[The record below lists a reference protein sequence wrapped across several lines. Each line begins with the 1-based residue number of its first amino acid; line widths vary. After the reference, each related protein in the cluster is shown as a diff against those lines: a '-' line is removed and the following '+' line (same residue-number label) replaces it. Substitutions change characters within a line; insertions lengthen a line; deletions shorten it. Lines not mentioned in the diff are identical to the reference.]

1 MQIRPK
7 TREEWENFISSQL
20 HIEFTEKNYADEIK
34 KVADKNLENC
44 ASEWSYKIIG
54 ESNISDFHKHLLYE
68 GFKIHIKNAL
78 ENVFSIESI
87 KAIENAM
94 DYKEISRNLQE
105 KEEQKELEYYKD
117 IEFENN

>member
-1 MQIRPK
+1 MPILPR
-7 TREEWENFISSQL
+7 TREEWENVISNKL
-20 HIEFTEKNYADEIK
+20 HIEFSEKNYADEIK

-44 ASEWSYKIIG
+44 ASACLVKIIG
-54 ESNISDFHKHLLYE
+54 ESNIPNSHKTLLYE

-87 KAIENAM
+87 KAIENAI

>member
-1 MQIRPK
+1 MQILP
-7 TREEWENFISSQL
+7 TTHEEWENVISNKL
-20 HIEFTEKNYADEIK
+20 HIEFSEKNYADEIK

-44 ASEWSYKIIG
+44 ASACLVKIIE

-68 GFKIHIKNAL
+68 GFKKHIKNAL

-94 DYKEISRNLQE
+94 DYKEILRRQ
-105 KEEQKELEYYKD
+105 KEEEQQKELEDYKD
-117 IEFENN
+117 IVFED